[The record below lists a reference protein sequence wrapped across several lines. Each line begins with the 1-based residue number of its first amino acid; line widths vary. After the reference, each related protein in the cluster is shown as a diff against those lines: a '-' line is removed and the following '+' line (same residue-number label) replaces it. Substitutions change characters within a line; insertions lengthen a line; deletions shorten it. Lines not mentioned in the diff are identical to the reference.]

1 MLIYNI
7 YIPHRYADL
16 VCLLFVWTIS
26 FSSTISSIDV
36 YPFKGDKKGL
46 KFSRE
51 CMQIYSKVKPSV
63 NFIQGYIQ
71 RASEVVLMDFHI
83 SLGHCDYNIISQG
96 VTVQLS
102 FFFL

>member
-1 MLIYNI
+1 
-7 YIPHRYADL
+7 
-16 VCLLFVWTIS
+16 
-26 FSSTISSIDV
+26 
-36 YPFKGDKKGL
+36 
-46 KFSRE
+46 
-51 CMQIYSKVKPSV
+51 MQIYSKVKPSV
-63 NFIQGYIQ
+63 NFIQVYIQ